1 MRGGNM
7 VLKRETKLFHIRLT
21 AWQRRLLIGA
31 VIALT
36 SQFYLSVWAEGFRV
50 STAAILYPVLLC
62 TMMRSS
68 HRPDAGAVT
77 GIFVIFS
84 RVALDLL
91 QGTAFWTALKLEYP
105 GGAFYLC
112 YDCML
117 CLLIRDRRM
126 IKHTQIGFTFFLCD
140 FCSNVLNLL
149 LSDGMHIADGA
160 LGSTGYS
167 TLLSLAGIALG
178 RSAAATAILWIAHY
192 YHQLLQRQEHEQR
205 YQRLFIMTAELKN
218 ELYFLK
224 KDSEDIEGV
233 MTRAYRLYE
242 RLGELGVPEE
252 DQSLALSIAREVHEI
267 KKDNLRIIRGIEGEV
282 ADVYDQ
288 EEMRIS
294 DLFRILEDST
304 RRMLGEQRAD
314 IRLDCWCEDNI
325 KTTEHYRVLS
335 VLKNLVTN
343 AVEAIQSDTGRGSV
357 RVEEYL
363 KHGLLVLKV
372 TDDGPGISRRAMP
385 NLFKVGFSTK
395 FDPDTGNINR
405 GVGLPAVQFIVDEL
419 EGSIQ
424 VDSQPGRGAQF
435 TVKLP
440 LRTIQGDT
448 V

>member
-1 MRGGNM
+1 
-7 VLKRETKLFHIRLT
+7 
-21 AWQRRLLIGA
+21 
-31 VIALT
+31 
-36 SQFYLSVWAEGFRV
+36 
-50 STAAILYPVLLC
+50 
-62 TMMRSS
+62 
-68 HRPDAGAVT
+68 
-77 GIFVIFS
+77 
-84 RVALDLL
+84 
-91 QGTAFWTALKLEYP
+91 
-105 GGAFYLC
+105 
-112 YDCML
+112 
-117 CLLIRDRRM
+117 
-126 IKHTQIGFTFFLCD
+126 
-140 FCSNVLNLL
+140 
-149 LSDGMHIADGA
+149 
-160 LGSTGYS
+160 
-167 TLLSLAGIALG
+167 
-178 RSAAATAILWIAHY
+178 
-192 YHQLLQRQEHEQR
+192 
-205 YQRLFIMTAELKN
+205 MTAELKN

-233 MTRAYRLYE
+233 MTSAYRLYE

-252 DQSLALSIAREVHEI
+252 EQSLALSIAREVHEI

-304 RRMLGEQRAD
+304 RRILGEQRAN
-314 IRLDCWCEDNI
+314 IRLDCWYEDNI

-335 VLKNLVTN
+335 ILKNLVTN

-363 KHGLLVLKV
+363 KHGMLVLKV
-372 TDDGPGISRRAMP
+372 SDDGPGISRRAMP

-419 EGSIQ
+419 EGSIH
-424 VDSQPGRGAQF
+424 VDSLPGQGAQF

-440 LRTIQGDT
+440 LRTIQGDK

>member
-1 MRGGNM
+1 M
-7 VLKRETKLFHIRLT
+7 LKRETKLLHIRLT

-31 VIALT
+31 IVALT

-50 STAAILYPVLLC
+50 STAAILYPILLF
-62 TMMRSS
+62 TLMRSS
-68 HRPDAGAVT
+68 HRPDTGLVT
-77 GIFVIFS
+77 GLFVVLT
-84 RVALDLL
+84 RVAIDAF
-91 QGTAFWTALKLEYP
+91 QGSAIWAALKLEYP
-105 GGAFYLC
+105 GGIFYLC
-112 YDCML
+112 YDCLL
-117 CLLIRDRRM
+117 CLIVRDRRM
-126 IKHTQIGFTFFLCD
+126 VNHIRIGGSLFLCD
-140 FCSNVLNLL
+140 FCSNTLNLF
-149 LSDGMHIADGA
+149 LSDGMHIVGGV
-160 LGSTGYS
+160 LVSSGSS
-167 TLLSLAGIALG
+167 TLFSLVAIAFG
-178 RSAAATAILWIAHY
+178 RSAFATVLLWVGHY

-252 DQSLALSIAREVHEI
+252 EQSLALSIAREVHEI

-304 RRMLGEQRAD
+304 RRMLGEQRAN
-314 IRLDCWCEDNI
+314 IRLDCWYEDNI

-335 VLKNLVTN
+335 ILKNLVTN
-343 AVEAIQSDTGRGSV
+343 AVEAIQSGTGRGSV

-363 KHGLLVLKV
+363 KHGMLVLKV
-372 TDDGPGISRRAMP
+372 SDDGPGISRRAMP

-424 VDSQPGRGAQF
+424 VESQPGQGAQF
-435 TVKLP
+435 TIKLP
-440 LRTIQGDT
+440 LRTIQGDK

>member
-1 MRGGNM
+1 MI
-7 VLKRETKLFHIRLT
+7 KRETKLLHIRLT
-21 AWQRRLLIGA
+21 AWQRRLIIGV

-50 STAAILYPVLLC
+50 STAAILYPVLLF

-68 HRPDAGAVT
+68 HQPDAGIVT
-77 GIFVIFS
+77 GLFVIFS
-84 RVALDLL
+84 RVALDML

-105 GGAFYLC
+105 GGIFYLC

-117 CLLIRDRRM
+117 CLIVRDRRM
-126 IKHTQIGFTFFLCD
+126 VNHIRISGILFLCD
-140 FCSNVLNLL
+140 FCSNVLNLI

-160 LGSTGYS
+160 LGASGHS
-167 TLLSLAGIALG
+167 TLLSLAVIALG
-178 RSAAATAILWIAHY
+178 RAASATAILWIGHY

-233 MTRAYRLYE
+233 MTSAYRLYE

-252 DQSLALSIAREVHEI
+252 EQSLALSIAREVHEI

-304 RRMLGEQRAD
+304 RRILGEQRAN
-314 IRLDCWCEDNI
+314 IRLDCWYEDNI

-335 VLKNLVTN
+335 ILKNLVTN

-363 KHGLLVLKV
+363 KHGMLVLKV
-372 TDDGPGISRRAMP
+372 SDDGPGISRRAMP

-419 EGSIQ
+419 EGSIH
-424 VDSQPGRGAQF
+424 VDSLPGQGAQF

-440 LRTIQGDT
+440 LRTIQGDK